1 VTRCCVSEKFRCA
14 SVNKSNFLIFFGSKS
29 KSCDVIILLGFSH
42 DVINCNEDG
51 VELVTQV
58 DKVLFEFGE
67 SLNISID
74 AVEDREKFNVMLNEL
89 KVR

>member
-1 VTRCCVSEKFRCA
+1 
-14 SVNKSNFLIFFGSKS
+14 
-29 KSCDVIILLGFSH
+29 
-42 DVINCNEDG
+42 
-51 VELVTQV
+51 VTQV